1 MIKLIKTVL
10 ILSYESRLKQKEDL
24 TNDLEREIPFLEE
37 KINAKVKVIDHFN
50 QKLLLLIE
58 QEVVLI
64 TGNQQ
69 EYIMKVTLT

>member
-10 ILSYESRLKQKEDL
+10 ILSYESRLKQKEDS

>member
-24 TNDLEREIPFLEE
+24 TNDLEREISFLEE

-58 QEVVLI
+58 KEVVLI
-64 TGNQQ
+64 IEINRNT
-69 EYIMKVTLT
+69 